1 MDASRAGNTTGD
13 ERSTVAYQSQSGNEV
28 VFTSFT
34 TEKQVSRRSLMP
46 TNKLEMKIHR
56 PRMSKLKDFTH
67 QATKSVLVTIS
78 GRIEVLCATVATT
91 DAE

>member
-28 VFTSFT
+28 KA

-67 QATKSVLVTIS
+67 QATKSVLVTIT
-78 GRIEVLCATVATT
+78 GRIEVLCAMLATT

>member
-28 VFTSFT
+28 KA
-34 TEKQVSRRSLMP
+34 TEKQVSRRSLS
-46 TNKLEMKIHR
+46 NKLEMKIHR

-67 QATKSVLVTIS
+67 QATKSVLVTIT
-78 GRIEVLCATVATT
+78 GRIEVLCAMLATT
-91 DAE
+91 DAG